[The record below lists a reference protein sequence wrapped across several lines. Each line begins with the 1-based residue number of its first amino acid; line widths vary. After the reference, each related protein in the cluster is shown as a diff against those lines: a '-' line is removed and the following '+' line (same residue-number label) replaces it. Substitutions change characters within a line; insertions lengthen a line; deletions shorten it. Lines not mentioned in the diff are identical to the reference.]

1 MVEVFNFYA
10 TLFFYLAIGFPLV
23 GGTLLYMGF
32 QLAKVPDFTFVRCWK
47 IYLAGLCYGYL
58 AIMAIVLLLQQSM
71 PVFQTVLFYAIPMVA
86 IPILGRDYS
95 KRTIS
100 VEMVTIL
107 VANSIMLALA
117 FTAPY
122 FLSAPSEKGRLTPVE
137 STAPRQIKTDSKSEI
152 QKSTNHRGTQ
162 GTEKKDTEKKDSEKN

>member
-23 GGTLLYMGF
+23 GGTILYMGF
-32 QLAKVPDFTFVRCWK
+32 QIAKVPDFTFVRCWK

-58 AIMAIVLLLQQSM
+58 VIMAIVLLLQQSM

-95 KRTIS
+95 KRTIA
-100 VEMVTIL
+100 VEIAVVL
-107 VANSIMLALA
+107 VANSIMLGLA

-122 FLSAPSEKGRLTPVE
+122 FLTPPSEERRF
-137 STAPRQIKTDSKSEI
+137 APAKSPPGQISPNSKS
-152 QKSTNHRGTQ
+152 
-162 GTEKKDTEKKDSEKN
+162 KNSKFEED